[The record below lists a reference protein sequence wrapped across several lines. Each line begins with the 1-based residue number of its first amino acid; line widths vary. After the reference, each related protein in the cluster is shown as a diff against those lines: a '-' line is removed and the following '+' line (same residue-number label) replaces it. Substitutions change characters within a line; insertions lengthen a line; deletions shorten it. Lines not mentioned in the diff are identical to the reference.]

1 MTDLRQYTKVFL
13 KEFIDLY
20 KSHPALWQIK
30 NKDYRNREKK
40 AAAYEVLINK
50 CREVEPDCDKDTVVK
65 KINSLRTCYRKEFK
79 KVQRSLK
86 AGATGEE
93 VYKPKLWYFDLLSFI
108 NEDSLL
114 SSDSYF
120 YLDED
125 VTNDFF
131 GGQCDP
137 LTSQSESLSES
148 GRSSPAMFT
157 PSNTSAQ
164 KKRKRDEPAESFTER
179 LDEDEF
185 DLLGKI
191 YANKLRKLEKTQ
203 RIYAEKIIN
212 DTLFEAELGNLN
224 RQCFLVTG
232 DSRRFRSHT
241 NTEIDLKSECP
252 DSDPADTCFVDCVT
266 TGIQQLNR

>member
-20 KSHPALWQIK
+20 KSHPSLWQIK
-30 NKDYRNREKK
+30 NKDYRDRTKK

-50 CREVEPDCDKDTVVK
+50 CREVEPECDKDTVVK

-79 KVQRSLK
+79 KVQRSVK
-86 AGATGEE
+86 AGGE
-93 VYKPKLWYFDLLSFI
+93 YKPKLWYFDLLSFL

-114 SSDSYF
+114 SGNDSYF

-125 VTNDFF
+125 ATNDFF
-131 GGQCDP
+131 GGHDP

-148 GRSSPAMFT
+148 GPSSPAMF
-157 PSNTSAQ
+157 SKN
-164 KKRKRDEPAESFTER
+164 KRKRDEPAEASFMQR
-179 LDEDEF
+179 LEEDEF

-191 YANKLRKLEKTQ
+191 YASKLRKLEKAQ

-212 DTLFEAELGNLN
+212 DALFEAELGNLN
-224 RQCFLVTG
+224 RQWRLVTG
-232 DSRRFRSHT
+232 DSNFRSHT
-241 NTEIDLKSECP
+241 NTEIDLKSEYP
-252 DSDPADTCFVDCVT
+252 DSDPADTSFVD
-266 TGIQQLNR
+266 